1 MIRSFNTLQ
10 QNFTNLQRKQEMVSS
25 NLANINTPG
34 YQAQRSVQSTEAE
47 RQMFN
52 RLGGPNRDQEANIG
66 GFTFSN
72 YIDEVYVNQEPGT
85 LKQDETNPTQYIE
98 LSNVNTAD
106 EMVELMKISREF
118 ESNQRALQATDET
131 LRRATNEIG
140 KV

>member
-1 MIRSFNTLQ
+1 M
-10 QNFTNLQRKQEMVSS
+10 
-25 NLANINTPG
+25 A
-34 YQAQRSVQSTEAE
+34 
-47 RQMFN
+47 
-52 RLGGPNRDQEANIG
+52 
-66 GFTFSN
+66 
-72 YIDEVYVNQEPGT
+72 
-85 LKQDETNPTQYIE
+85 TQYIE

>member
-52 RLGGPNRDQEANIG
+52 HLGGPNRDQEANIG

-98 LSNVNTAD
+98 SSNVNTAD